1 MNKYIG
7 IDIGGSAIKHA
18 LISENG
24 QISNFQTCDTPAT
37 LDSFFETI
45 KKIQDSYSSNQIEGI
60 AISMPGLIDSKSG
73 FAFHGGAL
81 TYIREMNI
89 REQLQSLCNV
99 PLQIENDGKCAALGE
114 HWVGQLQNVSNGIV
128 LVLGTG
134 IGGGIII
141 NNQLVRGHNLSA
153 GEFSFIQTNIE
164 SDRFEYAFAMQSGV
178 KSLSDSYASLKKM
191 SHSKMNG
198 KLFFK
203 DLENGDPD
211 ALILFENYTKKMAK
225 QLFNLQTI
233 LDPEVISIGGGISQ
247 QKILFHSIEKH
258 LDDIINASPFPCVR
272 PTIKQSFLGNKANLL
287 GALAHFK
294 ERERT
299 NN

>member
-1 MNKYIG
+1 MDKYIC

-18 LISENG
+18 LISESG
-24 QISNFQTCDTPAT
+24 ELSNLQACETPT
-37 LDSFFETI
+37 NIDDFFEII
-45 KKIQDSYSSNQIEGI
+45 KKIQDSYSSTLTKGI

-73 FAFHGGAL
+73 FAVHGGAL
-81 TYIREMNI
+81 IYIRGINI
-89 REQLQSLCNV
+89 REQLQNLCNV

-114 HWVGQLQNVSNGIV
+114 HWVGQLQNVENGIV

-141 NNQLVRGHNLSA
+141 NNQLVRGHHLSA

-164 SDRFEYAFAMQSGV
+164 SDRFEYAFAVQSGV
-178 KSLSDSYASLKKM
+178 KSLSDSYATIKNLP
-191 SHSKMNG
+191 HSKMNG

-203 DLENGDPD
+203 DLENNDPD
-211 ALILFENYTKKMAK
+211 ALPLFESYTKKLAK
-225 QLFNLQTI
+225 QLFNFQTI

-247 QKILFHSIEKH
+247 QKILFQYIEKH
-258 LDDIINASPFPCVR
+258 LDDIINASPYPCIR
-272 PTIKQSFLGNKANLL
+272 PTVKQSFLGNKANLL

-294 ERERT
+294 ERELAT
-299 NN
+299 